1 MDQLHAC
8 FAYPLIY
15 NSKTNTWV
23 GLGTWIHGHGHGYFG
38 ILGSASSNLHDFKCS
53 TSFEFNI
60 NKSLALLQEPS
71 SGILSGDWNHFLY
84 PDLLFMS
91 NGGFNTPTNHR
102 ALKIVARVLKL
113 GT

>member
-8 FAYPLIY
+8 FPYPLI
-15 NSKTNTWV
+15 SILKPIL
-23 GLGTWIHGHGHGYFG
+23 GLGTWIHGYFG

-53 TSFEFNI
+53 TSFEFDI